1 MKKLITLFIS
11 VILLTTIFS
20 GCLGNENEERTLG
33 KLIIAY
39 EIKESSQEIDSNP
52 EMLANYLTEKL
63 NYDVSIFSVDSEGA
77 MIEPFVADVT
87 A

>member
-63 NYDVSIFSVDSEGA
+63 NYDVSIFSCLLYTSPSPRDS
-77 MIEPFVADVT
+77 
-87 A
+87 